1 MSNNREA
8 SVRTSHVSFIF
19 VCAVTAGALA
29 WPLSAT
35 ADASPSQPSGAPL
48 VLGGRALTPEE
59 MSQVRGAYS
68 RVRVTINGT
77 VYEATDPA
85 PTGSVSLTIPLGTN
99 TYSRVRASTTNGGTA
114 TSTVTISGN
123 VTFKTS
129 P

>member
-1 MSNNREA
+1 MSNTPEA
-8 SVRTSHVSFIF
+8 SVRTSHVSFVF

-35 ADASPSQPSGAPL
+35 ADVAAPAPNGAPL
-48 VLGGRALTPEE
+48 VLGGRPLTTEE

-77 VYEATDPA
+77 VYEATDPN
-85 PTGSVSLTIPLGTN
+85 PTGSVSLDIPLGTN
-99 TYSRVRASTTNGGTA
+99 TFSRVRASTTNGGTA
-114 TSTVTISGN
+114 TSTVTITGN

>member
-1 MSNNREA
+1 M
-8 SVRTSHVSFIF
+8 RTSQISFVF

-35 ADASPSQPSGAPL
+35 ADVAAPAPNGTPL
-48 VLGGRALTPEE
+48 VLGGHPLTPEE

-68 RVRVTINGT
+68 RVRVTVNGT
-77 VYEATDPA
+77 VYEAEDPN

-99 TYSRVRASTTNGGTA
+99 TFSRVRASTTNGGTA
-114 TSTVTISGN
+114 TSTVTITGN

>member
-1 MSNNREA
+1 M
-8 SVRTSHVSFIF
+8 RTSHVSFVF

-35 ADASPSQPSGAPL
+35 ADVSAPAPNGVPL
-48 VLGGRALTPEE
+48 VLGGRPLTAEE

-68 RVRVTINGT
+68 RVRVTVNGT
-77 VYEATDPA
+77 VYEATDPN
-85 PTGSVSLTIPLGTN
+85 PTGSVSLTIPLGPN
-99 TYSRVRASTTNGGTA
+99 TFSRVRASTTNGGTA
-114 TSTVTISGN
+114 TSTVTITGN